1 MKKLLLLLSF
11 CFLFVI
17 SGRAE
22 LKTYTED
29 CTVNP
34 FVDFPTSAPLADF
47 TGYTGESKTNTGLI
61 YTLYGSYRC
70 NFNTSGFVILGKR
83 DAYMVFP
90 TFSNGVITE
99 IRITLS
105 ANSSAANS
113 SLLEVNSDNNETE
126 LVSLTMTKGGIN
138 KYTIASKNQG
148 KDKKYKFKITS
159 AHNVQI
165 TKIEIDVE
173 ETTAPATQVATPTIT
188 PAFGDIVIGETI
200 TVDCQTKDA
209 VLNGKIGNNVSITN
223 KSFPYTYKVQ
233 ESDLDT
239 TLDCV
244 FEASKGDLTSSKLEG
259 TYTVVAPAAE
269 KPTFSLKDYDEVY
282 VVDGEGN
289 ITNEK
294 VVITGTAGCSLSLT
308 VNGTEVETV
317 AASDAVPTIEYTFSG
332 DPCEK
337 FTLVA
342 KTTNKYNGAEK
353 TTAHYI
359 IASTSKLMGE
369 LTVNKTNVT
378 NSYQAFD
385 PAVIAGGV
393 FAGFAFKN
401 SGFQMNSTNTQCEI
415 VMTYSIGE
423 IQAIEITF
431 AVNDGR
437 TLSVYGKNEPY
448 AVGGGQLNESATQG
462 DLLTTFITTKGKTV
476 SYNIPWDYK
485 YIGLKITD
493 GGAASVSSL
502 KVIWRTGVDG
512 LDVSYDKVTEAS
524 LVSGK
529 FSVLAAM
536 NGSNTTFARNE
547 GVATV
552 ELGDDG
558 NISLLK
564 GQITVDEFEINGNQD
579 SFTLCGGLGVI
590 GAENNTRTYL
600 AVDADNNVIRVQ
612 DEASAAN
619 FKLELEN
626 GQVLVKFDGGEY
638 LAYNGTNFVK
648 TATIGEGYT
657 AVNIFVNGSGVSTG
671 VEAVEIEDADAPVEY
686 YNLQG
691 VRVANPQNGL
701 YIVRQ
706 GNKVSKQIIR

>member
-1 MKKLLLLLSF
+1 M
-11 CFLFVI
+11 
-17 SGRAE
+17 
-22 LKTYTED
+22 
-29 CTVNP
+29 
-34 FVDFPTSAPLADF
+34 
-47 TGYTGESKTNTGLI
+47 
-61 YTLYGSYRC
+61 
-70 NFNTSGFVILGKR
+70 
-83 DAYMVFP
+83 
-90 TFSNGVITE
+90 
-99 IRITLS
+99 
-105 ANSSAANS
+105 
-113 SLLEVNSDNNETE
+113 
-126 LVSLTMTKGGIN
+126 
-138 KYTIASKNQG
+138 
-148 KDKKYKFKITS
+148 
-159 AHNVQI
+159 
-165 TKIEIDVE
+165 
-173 ETTAPATQVATPTIT
+173 
-188 PAFGDIVIGETI
+188 
-200 TVDCQTKDA
+200 
-209 VLNGKIGNNVSITN
+209 LNGKIGNNVSITN
-223 KSFPYTYKVQ
+223 ESFPYTYTIQ
-233 ESDLDT
+233 ESDLNT

-244 FEASKGDLTSSKLEG
+244 FEASKEGLTSSKLEG
-259 TYTVVAPAAE
+259 TYKVVAPAAE

-282 VVDGEGN
+282 IVDEGGN

-369 LTVNKTNVT
+369 LTADKTNVT

-393 FAGFAFKN
+393 FAGFAYKN
-401 SGFQMNSTNTQCEI
+401 NGFQMNTSQPNCEI
-415 VMTYSIGE
+415 VMTYSVGE

-431 AVNDGR
+431 AGTNGR

-448 AVGGGQLNESATQG
+448 AVGGGQLIGSETQG
-462 DLLTTFITTKGKTV
+462 VLLTTFITDGKTV

-536 NGSNTTFARNE
+536 NGINTTFARNE

-552 ELGDDG
+552 ELGEDG

-579 SFTLCGGLGVI
+579 SFTLCGGLGEI
-590 GAENNTRTYL
+590 DAENNTRTYL

-612 DEASAAN
+612 DNASAAN

-701 YIVRQ
+701 YIVRK

>member
-11 CFLFVI
+11 CFYATIYNVATAAESVLWEEDFSSYSAGAVPTGGLYSYSCTVSGTKIYDANLAGSTSPELLIAKNGGTFSATIPMNGI
-17 SGRAE
+17 SGEMTLSFYSNRKITITATNATIGETTISGKQCSCIVKVAE
-22 LKTYTED
+22 
-29 CTVNP
+29 
-34 FVDFPTSAPLADF
+34 
-47 TGYTGESKTNTGLI
+47 
-61 YTLYGSYRC
+61 
-70 NFNTSGFVILGKR
+70 
-83 DAYMVFP
+83 
-90 TFSNGVITE
+90 GVQS
-99 IRITLS
+99 ITLEFK
-105 ANSSAANS
+105 NT
-113 SLLEVNSDNNETE
+113 DNKNNVRFDSVKLAQE
-126 LVSLTMTKGGIN
+126 LS
-138 KYTIASKNQG
+138 
-148 KDKKYKFKITS
+148 
-159 AHNVQI
+159 
-165 TKIEIDVE
+165 
-173 ETTAPATQVATPTIT
+173 TQVDYIT
-188 PAFGDIVIGETI
+188 VDPAFGEIVIGEKI
-200 TVDCQTKDA
+200 TVDCQTEGA
-209 VLNGKIGNNVSITN
+209 VLNGKIGNNVNITN
-223 KSFPYTYKVQ
+223 ESFPYTYTIQ
-233 ESDLDT
+233 ESDLDK

-244 FEASKGDLTSSKLEG
+244 FEASKGELTSSKLEG

-269 KPTFSLKDYDEVY
+269 QPTFSLEDYDEVY
-282 VVDGEGN
+282 IVDEVGN

-317 AASDAVPTIEYTFSG
+317 AASDAVPTIEYTFNG

-342 KTTNKYNGAEK
+342 KTTNKYNGAAE

-369 LTVNKTNVT
+369 LTADKTT
-378 NSYQAFD
+378 LSGTSYATFS
-385 PAVIAGGV
+385 PAVVAGGV
-393 FAGFAFKN
+393 FAGVASKN
-401 SGFQMNSTNTQCEI
+401 SGLQFNTNANGKNSETY
-415 VMTYSIGE
+415 MTYSIGD
-423 IQAIEITF
+423 IQSVSLTFGDSGAGNILEVYGSNTPYSYDKSVDKSNGTGQLWKKETRGTLIKEIT
-431 AVNDGR
+431 
-437 TLSVYGKNEPY
+437 
-448 AVGGGQLNESATQG
+448 SAANQTV
-462 DLLTTFITTKGKTV
+462 TFNV
-476 SYNIPWDYK
+476 PWDYQ
-485 YIGLKITD
+485 YIGIRSQA
-493 GGAASVSSL
+493 GAIVVASL

-579 SFTLCGGLGVI
+579 LFTLCGGLGEI
-590 GAENNTRTYL
+590 DAENNTRTYL

-612 DEASAAN
+612 DNASAAN